1 MKPTQW
7 YDRQKRTPV
16 TPEDQAEDWW
26 CPALRRAIH
35 DRDTPLHYQSNWRDY
50 GLIYLR
56 SQKVMAEHRW
66 GIIFGTEQQYQNRR
80 WYWPTMITMEF
91 CPYCGSLLPQPV
103 ASVLLDRMMEMRE
116 AQGSKDPVLP
126 EPFESNAW
134 WKAEFTSP
142 EAETALR
149 ESEREI
155 GANTDYENSLYADYC
170 FQSPTADQLW
180 NPAYSCAYMRDFA
193 TDHQT
198 PFAYNP
204 RWREYGIRMIDW
216 EQPTFEQPLRY
227 DRIRYSPWCGRR
239 FPKSMKDEWLY
250 EMKRLKIA
258 PDAEAPPWA
267 YDSDVWWHDHW
278 AGRSDPD
285 AGRTDRPAA
294 ARCTPP
300 PEQLPDWPPVPVP
313 VRVPQ
318 E

>member
-26 CPALRRAIH
+26 CPGLRRAVH
-35 DRDTPLHYQSNWRDY
+35 DRDTLLHYRSNLREY
-50 GLIYLR
+50 GLIYIR
-56 SQKVMAEHRW
+56 DREIMADHRW
-66 GIIFGTEQQYQNRR
+66 GVIFGTDQQFQNRR
-80 WYWPTMITMEF
+80 WYWPVVELISF
-91 CPYCGSLLPQPV
+91 CPYCGSQLPNPMTLLFEDFLV
-103 ASVLLDRMMEMRE
+103 KAEEHSGDLD
-116 AQGSKDPVLP
+116 PFLP
-126 EPFESNAW
+126 EEYESNFW
-134 WKAEFTSP
+134 WKQNSGSP
-142 EAETALR
+142 NVEKILQ
-149 ESEREI
+149 EREHAI
-155 GANTDYENSLYADYC
+155 LENTDFENSVYADYC
-170 FQSPTADQLW
+170 FQSPPADQLW

-216 EQPTFEQPLRY
+216 ERPTFEQPLRY
-227 DRIRYSPWCGRR
+227 DRIHYSPWCGRR
-239 FPKSMKDEWLY
+239 FPKSMKDEWLH

-294 ARCTPP
+294 VRCTPP
-300 PEQLPDWPPVPVP
+300 PEQLPDWPPHGM
-313 VRVPQ
+313 VRT
-318 E
+318 